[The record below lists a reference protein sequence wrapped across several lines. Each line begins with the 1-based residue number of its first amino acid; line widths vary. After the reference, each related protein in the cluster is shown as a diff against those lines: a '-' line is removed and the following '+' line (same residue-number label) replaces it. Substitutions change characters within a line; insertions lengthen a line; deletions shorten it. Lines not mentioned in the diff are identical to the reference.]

1 LRDAYHEELDSL
13 SDKLVEMTQLVRSA
27 MTRASTALLDADLRL
42 AEEVI
47 SADEHVNK
55 VEAEIEETVFDLM
68 ARQQPVASDLRTL
81 ITSLRMSGDLE
92 RMGDLAVHI
101 AKTARRRHPESAVP
115 PELQATVL
123 EMGQIAE
130 RLVAKAGSVV
140 ASKNVQLALE
150 LDADDD
156 QMDRLHRKLF
166 QALLSPDWKYGVEP
180 AVDVTLAGRYFE
192 RFADHAVHV
201 AENVVYLVTGQHP
214 EEFTE
219 ELAT

>member
-1 LRDAYHEELDSL
+1 MRDAYHEELDGL
-13 SDKLVEMTQLVRSA
+13 SDRLVEMTRLVRSA
-27 MTRASTALLDADLRL
+27 MARSSTALLDADLRL

-47 SADEHVNK
+47 SADEQVNK
-55 VEAEIEETVFDLM
+55 LETEIEETVFDLM

-81 ITSLRMSGDLE
+81 VTALRMSGDLE
-92 RMGDLAVHI
+92 RMGDLAVHL
-101 AKTARRRHPESAVP
+101 AKTARRRHPESAIP

-130 RLVAKAGSVV
+130 RMIAKAGSVIASQDV
-140 ASKNVQLALE
+140 AMGLE

-166 QALLSPDWKYGVEP
+166 DALLSPKWRHGVEP
-180 AVDVTLAGRYFE
+180 AVDISLAGRYFE

-201 AENVVYLVTGQHP
+201 AEKVVYLVTGQHP
-214 EEFTE
+214 EELGEILT
-219 ELAT
+219 

>member
-1 LRDAYHEELDSL
+1 LRDAYHEELDGL

-27 MTRASTALLDADLRL
+27 MARATTSLLDADLRL

-47 SADEHVNK
+47 SADEQVNK
-55 VEAEIEETVFDLM
+55 IETEIEETVFDLM
-68 ARQQPVASDLRTL
+68 ARQQPVAGDLRTL
-81 ITSLRMSGDLE
+81 VSTLRTSGDLE

-101 AKTARRRHPESAVP
+101 AKTARRRHPEGAIP

-130 RLVAKAGSVV
+130 RMIAKAGSVIATRDV
-140 ASKNVQLALE
+140 ETGLE

-156 QMDRLHRKLF
+156 AMDRLHRKLF
-166 QALLSPDWKYGVEP
+166 DVLLSPKWVHGVEP
-180 AVDVTLAGRYFE
+180 AVDISLAGRYFE

-214 EEFTE
+214 EEINS
-219 ELAT
+219 